1 MGDVIQW
8 IECLLGM
15 KKFRGLTP
23 NMAYKTGMVAL
34 PWDHAPMILEQEGRV
49 IRS

>member
-23 NMAYKTGMVAL
+23 NMAYKTGMVAPPGTML
-34 PWDHAPMILEQEGRV
+34 PWFWNRKAG
-49 IRS
+49 